1 LKNKNRGTVMV
12 NVIAIDG
19 PAGSGKSTVAKIIA
33 EKKGFVY
40 INTGAMY
47 RAIGLYC
54 DSKDI
59 PCNNDAITEKLF
71 ENITIDF
78 DLNGNILLNGENI
91 SDKIT
96 SPKVAKL
103 ASDYSALPN
112 VRKYLTKLQREI
124 GLKNPSVLEG
134 RDIGTVVFPD
144 ADHKFFIDASPEER
158 AKRRLLQL
166 KEKDNELQITVE
178 ELLKQQMERDNQ
190 DKNRKVAPLKK
201 AEDAIYI
208 DTTGK
213 NVDEVVEE
221 IIKYL

>member
-1 LKNKNRGTVMV
+1 MV

-19 PAGSGKSTVAKIIA
+19 PAGSGKSTVAKLIA
-33 EKKGFVY
+33 EKKGYVY

-54 DSKDI
+54 DTHGI
-59 PCNNDAITEKLF
+59 PCENEAITDELF
-71 ENITIDF
+71 KNISIDF
-78 DLNGNILLNGENI
+78 DLNGNILLNGEDV
-91 SDKIT
+91 SEKIT

-112 VRKYLTKLQREI
+112 VRKHLTKLQRQI
-124 GLKNPSVLEG
+124 GLKKPSVLEG

-144 ADHKFFIDASPEER
+144 AKYKFFIDASPMER
-158 AKRRLLQL
+158 AKRRYLQL
-166 KEKDNELQITVE
+166 KEKNSDLQITVE
-178 ELLKQQMERDNQ
+178 ELLKQQMERDEQ
-190 DKNRKVAPLKK
+190 DKNRKIAPLKK
-201 AEDAIYI
+201 ADDAIYI

-213 NVDEVVEE
+213 SIDEVVEE